1 MKLNIQYTCSASKV
15 LEVKKVFEG
24 ALKSQMSG
32 FEVNFIAMTDRKS
45 GELVDSCSFI
55 YDIDGIEIVNEAL
68 TPIYKIGLMYDLNV
82 NMNFKIEGE
91 K

>member
-1 MKLNIQYTCSASKV
+1 MKLNIKYTCSASKIS
-15 LEVKKVFEG
+15 EVKKVFEG
-24 ALKSQMSG
+24 ALESRMSDFIKYFAG
-32 FEVNFIAMTDRKS
+32 RNLKNQEVYDCRFT
-45 GELVDSCSFI
+45 
-55 YDIDGIEIVNEAL
+55 YDIDGGEIVNEAL